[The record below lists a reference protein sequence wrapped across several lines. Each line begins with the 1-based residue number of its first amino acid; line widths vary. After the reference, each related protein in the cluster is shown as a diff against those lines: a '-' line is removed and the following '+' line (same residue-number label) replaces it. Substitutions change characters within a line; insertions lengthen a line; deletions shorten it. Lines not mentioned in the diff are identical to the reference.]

1 MGTRPRQR
9 LAAAAALD
17 SAADQTEFLVALITD
32 NSLGRATFGPDGQV
46 QQVTPA
52 P

>member
-1 MGTRPRQR
+1 MGTRPRQG
-9 LAAAAALD
+9 LATAAALD
-17 SAADQTEFLVALITD
+17 SAADQTEFPAALITG